1 MSDKRPEWVEQ
12 SRRLLDESAANLDA
26 ATLSRLNRGRQA
38 ALAARAGSARRW
50 VPWSGGLALAAAVAL
65 AVAVVG
71 PRLSVAPI
79 APETPQ
85 SVADSGADADVDL
98 LGSDDSSE
106 LVQDMDFYAWLDA
119 QEHQDG

>member
-12 SRRLLDESAANLDA
+12 SRQLLDESVASLDA

-38 ALAARAGSARRW
+38 ALAARARPARRW
-50 VPWSGGLALAAAVAL
+50 MPWSGGLAAAAVLTL
-65 AVAVVG
+65 AVAVVW
-71 PRLSVAPI
+71 PRHTLAPL
-79 APETPQ
+79 PQETTQ
-85 SVADSGADADVDL
+85 AVADSDADADVDL
-98 LGSDDSSE
+98 LGADDSSD